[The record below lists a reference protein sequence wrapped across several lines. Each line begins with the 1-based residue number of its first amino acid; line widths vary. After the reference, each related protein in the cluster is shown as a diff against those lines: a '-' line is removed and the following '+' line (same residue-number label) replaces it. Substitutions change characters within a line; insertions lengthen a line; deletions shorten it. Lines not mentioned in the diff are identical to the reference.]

1 MIMDGL
7 TQTILGGVVI
17 EAIILI
23 VMMFKTVPVLENQL
37 KNSCEEQGKQAK
49 IIDFLKTGHVT
60 QTVLLAELRKDTDN
74 TKRDFDE
81 HKQLNKEIYGSMKK
95 TVEECTKAIIQLE
108 ITMQLLRER
117 I

>member
-1 MIMDGL
+1 MDTL

-23 VMMFKTVPVLENQL
+23 VVMFKTVPVLENQL
-37 KNSCEEQGKQAK
+37 KNSCTEQEKQIK
-49 IIDFLKTGHVT
+49 TIDFLKTGHVT
-60 QTVLLAELRKDTDN
+60 QTVVLAEFRKDIDSI
-74 TKRDFDE
+74 KRDFDE
-81 HKQLNKEIYGSMKK
+81 HKQLNKEIYSSMKK
-95 TVEECTKAIIQLE
+95 TIEECTKAIIQLE